1 MSSFEYLLLFAAVI
15 LGLAVSEL
23 AIATHRLV
31 NTSERVRW
39 DWLTPLAAVV
49 VFLKIVTQWWSW
61 YSAETL
67 PGGLRFE
74 MFIGVII
81 GGVML
86 FLLAAMVLPE
96 ASHNGAEVNLAR
108 HYERVRTRFWLM
120 SAAHWVV
127 MTAVSTWAQ
136 IAIGGARYSGF
147 SVVYL
152 IVPVTAALAFIRN
165 RWVHTLALLGLIALY
180 FAQFYGQQLGHA

>member
-1 MSSFEYLLLFAAVI
+1 
-15 LGLAVSEL
+15 
-23 AIATHRLV
+23 
-31 NTSERVRW
+31 
-39 DWLTPLAAVV
+39 
-49 VFLKIVTQWWSW
+49 
-61 YSAETL
+61 
-67 PGGLRFE
+67 

-108 HYERVRTRFWLM
+108 HYERARTRFWLM

-136 IAIGGARYSGF
+136 IAIGGARYS
-147 SVVYL
+147 
-152 IVPVTAALAFIRN
+152 
-165 RWVHTLALLGLIALY
+165 WVSQSFT
-180 FAQFYGQQLGHA
+180 